1 MLRGQR
7 GEPLCDLMRW
17 RSLFC
22 PFLLFE
28 MGVTLSQFTH
38 GVTVL
43 GPVQQ
48 SALEGTEVP
57 LRRGMVCPH
66 ESPLLAGAGSLSS
79 YNQRDLPFPGSF
91 SWLFRD
97 SLRRFSISSRHLHL
111 SLDGFC
117 ECLNTN
123 LSLTRHFS
131 CIQEK
136 SFPWFRKALSLCR
149 LCRFPS
155 FTGEISSSVFCI
167 HRLYSHF
174 PFLFIQAN
182 MIS

>member
-1 MLRGQR
+1 M
-7 GEPLCDLMRW
+7 PW
-17 RSLFC
+17 K
-22 PFLLFE
+22 
-28 MGVTLSQFTH
+28 
-38 GVTVL
+38 
-43 GPVQQ
+43 
-48 SALEGTEVP
+48 GTEVP
-57 LRRGMVCPH
+57 LRRGIVFPH

-123 LSLTRHFS
+123 LSLIRHFS
-131 CIQEK
+131 YIQENPSHDSVK
-136 SFPWFRKALSLCR
+136 LSLR
-149 LCRFPS
+149 HLCRFPS
-155 FTGEISSSVFCI
+155 FPGEISSSVFCI

-182 MIS
+182 MISALTKTIN

>member
-1 MLRGQR
+1 M
-7 GEPLCDLMRW
+7 PLCDLMHW
-17 RSLFC
+17 CSLFC

-28 MGVTLSQFTH
+28 MGVTLSHFTH
-38 GVTVL
+38 RVTAL

-57 LRRGMVCPH
+57 LRRGTVCPH
-66 ESPLLAGAGSLSS
+66 ESPFLAGAGSLFS
-79 YNQRDLPFPGSF
+79 YNQRDLQFPGSF

-97 SLRRFSISSRHLHL
+97 SLHRFSISSRHLHL

-123 LSLTRHFS
+123 LSLIRNFS

-136 SFPWFRKALSLCR
+136 SFPWFHQALSL
-149 LCRFPS
+149 
-155 FTGEISSSVFCI
+155 SSVPFPFF
-167 HRLYSHF
+167 HGLGFLKRFLHSLSLFSFSFSLYSGQHDF
-174 PFLFIQAN
+174 RFD
-182 MIS
+182 